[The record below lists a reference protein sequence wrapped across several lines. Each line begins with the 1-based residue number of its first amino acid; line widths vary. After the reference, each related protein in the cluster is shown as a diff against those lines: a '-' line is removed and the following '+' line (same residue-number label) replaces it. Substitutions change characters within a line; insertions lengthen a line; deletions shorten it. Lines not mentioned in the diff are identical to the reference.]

1 MKKSEIRKK
10 IIKLRKKNYSKDM
23 KINFQSIIKIL
34 RKKKQTKKIVGGYY
48 SYNYEANILPVLEKF
63 KKLNY
68 IISLPKIGKRNNMNF
83 FTWPINDPL
92 NINKY
97 GIPEPITNKII
108 YPDILL
114 VPLVAYDENRNR
126 IGYGGGYYDRYIKK
140 IKKIKKVLTIGV
152 AFSYQ
157 KVKKILIEKN
167 DIKLDFIIT
176 EKN

>member
-1 MKKSEIRKK
+1 MEKSEIRKK
-10 IIKLRKKNYSKDM
+10 IIKLRKKNYSKNIE
-23 KINFQSIIKIL
+23 INFQSIIKIL
-34 RKKKQTKKIVGGYY
+34 RINKQTKKIVGGYH
-48 SYNYEANILPVLEKF
+48 SYNYEANVMPLLEKF

-68 IISLPKIGKRNNMNF
+68 IISIPKIGKKYDMNF
-83 FTWPINDPL
+83 FVWSTNDPL

-97 GIPEPITNKII
+97 GIPEPITNKIV

-114 VPLVAYDENRNR
+114 VPLVAYDEDRNR
-126 IGYGGGYYDRYIKK
+126 IGYGGGFYDRYIKK
-140 IKKIKKVLTIGV
+140 IKKIKKVLTIGI

-157 KVKKILIEKN
+157 KVKKIPIEKN

>member
-10 IIKLRKKNYSKDM
+10 IFKLRKKNYSKNT
-23 KINFQSIIKIL
+23 KINFKSIIKIL
-34 RKKKQTKKIVGGYY
+34 RKKKQTKKNVGGYF
-48 SYNYEANILPVLEKF
+48 SFNYEASVIPILEKF
-63 KKLNY
+63 EKLNY
-68 IISLPKIGKRNNMNF
+68 ITSIPKIDKKYDMNF
-83 FTWPINDPL
+83 FAWSINDPL
-92 NINKY
+92 NINQY

-114 VPLVAYDENRNR
+114 VPLVAYDEDRNR
-126 IGYGGGYYDRYIKK
+126 IGYGGGFYDRYIKRL
-140 IKKIKKVLTIGV
+140 KKIKKVLTIGI

-157 KVKKILIEKN
+157 KVKKIPIEKN